1 MFPFLQ
7 CNVHVAL
14 QVCNQDILLIIQP
27 VRNKRDPLGSE
38 IKLVDLEQDAEGV
51 EHLVRRLVQSNYTSI
66 DLICNLQNS
75 LHH

>member
-1 MFPFLQ
+1 
-7 CNVHVAL
+7 
-14 QVCNQDILLIIQP
+14 
-27 VRNKRDPLGSE
+27 
-38 IKLVDLEQDAEGV
+38 LEQDAEGV